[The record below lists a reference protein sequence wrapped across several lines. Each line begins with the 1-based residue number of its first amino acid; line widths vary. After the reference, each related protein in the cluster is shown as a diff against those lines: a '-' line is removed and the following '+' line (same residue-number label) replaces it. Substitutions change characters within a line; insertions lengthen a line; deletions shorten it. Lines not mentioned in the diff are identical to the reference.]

1 MILPY
6 GPTRDT
12 VMNDYVLFKMWGPH
26 RLSLIKGHQFY
37 VEQVRKRLLSQF
49 ANMEA
54 EAEKASEE
62 LVEQSSGRFDP
73 DRHDPSEFYEA
84 ANDAGIEFYQLL
96 SDMRDQT
103 RLNVIAGMFHE
114 WEKQLRDWLVREIQ
128 HWHQGETPIAKV
140 WSADFGKIAD
150 LLESLGWRIRS
161 TDYFTTLDACRLVV
175 NVYKHGDGPALK
187 DLKLKHPEYLE
198 DRLSGS
204 GLPGTLDLVDYTN
217 LKVSDDQFQA
227 FSDAIVAFW
236 RDVPASV
243 AGSEISKPPEWFKK
257 AILGDRAVRL

>member
-1 MILPY
+1 
-6 GPTRDT
+6 
-12 VMNDYVLFKMWGPH
+12 MNNYVFFKMWGPH
-26 RLSLIKGHQFY
+26 RQSLIKGHQFY
-37 VEQVRKRLLSQF
+37 IEQARKRLLSQF

-62 LVEQSSGRFDP
+62 WLEQSSDRFDP
-73 DRHDPSEFYEA
+73 DRHDPSDFYEA

-103 RLNVIAGMFHE
+103 RLSVIAGMFHE

-128 HWHQGETPIAKV
+128 HWHQGDTAIAKV
-140 WSADFGKIAD
+140 WSADFGKIAG

-161 TDYFTTLDACRLVV
+161 TDYFTKLDACRLVV

-204 GLPGTLDLVDYTN
+204 GLPWTFDLVDYTN
-217 LKVSDDQFQA
+217 LKVSDDQLQA

-236 RDVPASV
+236 RDVPDSV
-243 AGSEISKPPEWFKK
+243 AGSEITKLPEWFKK
-257 AILGDRAVRL
+257 AIQGDNAAGSQ